1 MKVELFVTRKLI
13 SSRNYKNSVSA
24 PIVKIAIA
32 AVSLAMIMILIA
44 FSTGTGLQLKLR
56 DKVTSFAGHITI
68 SNYDNN
74 HSEVTTTSIEKK
86 QASYPIFQ
94 QISGIISV
102 HPIATKAGVIRTN
115 ESFEGIIFK
124 GVDKDFY
131 WKKIKDYL
139 TQGRLPQFENEGM
152 TNEIILSDYIA
163 NRLNIKI
170 GDKVQTYFLR
180 NDSHEQP
187 IVRGFTVV
195 GLYTSGIEQLDK
207 NFMYGDLKHIQRLN
221 RWSENEIGAF
231 EVLIDDFKKIDFIS
245 EKIYENIPSEL
256 NAVPITDKFYNIFE
270 WLKIFDINIYI
281 ILSLMIGV
289 GAINMIVVLLVLVIE
304 RTQMIGTL
312 QALGMRISSIRKIFL
327 FQTTYILLNGL
338 FWGNLIGLGL
348 LFIQYQWGI
357 ITLDPAQ
364 YYVKE
369 APVHFDIFQIAMVNL
384 LFVILCYLILIVPS
398 YIIHSLNPIEAMKR
412 K

>member
-1 MKVELFVTRKLI
+1 MKVEFFITRRLI
-13 SSRNYKNSVSA
+13 SSSNYKNSVSA

-44 FSTGTGLQLKLR
+44 FSAGTGLQLKLR
-56 DKVTSFAGHITI
+56 DKVTSFVGHITI

-74 HSEVTTTSIEKK
+74 HSEVTTTAIEKN
-86 QASYPIFQ
+86 QSFYPKFTTVSEVSSI
-94 QISGIISV
+94 
-102 HPIATKAGVIRTN
+102 HPVATKAGVIRTE

-131 WKKIKDYL
+131 WDKIENYL
-139 TQGRLPQFENEGM
+139 TQGRMPKFENDGL

-170 GDKVQTYFLR
+170 GDKVPTYFLR
-180 NDSHEQP
+180 NESQETP

-195 GLYTSGIEQLDK
+195 GLYTSAIEQLDK

-221 RWSENEIGAF
+221 KWNQNEIGAF
-231 EVLIDDFKKIDFIS
+231 EVLIDDFEKIDTIS
-245 EKIYENIPSEL
+245 EKIYENIPSDL
-256 NAVPITDKFYNIFE
+256 NAVPITDKFYSIFE

-312 QALGMRISSIRKIFL
+312 QALGMQVSSIRKIFL

-338 FWGNLIGLGL
+338 FWGNLIGISL
-348 LFIQYQWGI
+348 LFIQHQWGV
-357 ITLDPAQ
+357 ITLDPTQ

-384 LFVILCYLILIVPS
+384 LFIILCYLILIVPS
-398 YIIHSLNPIEAMKR
+398 YIIYSLNPVEAMNR